1 MKTFSAFLALF
12 LMATASYAARDSVL
26 KVGIHTDPPF
36 IIESGAGAYE
46 GLCIDLWE
54 DIAQELGYQYEI
66 VPYHDLV
73 GMMRALD
80 YQEIDISINPLMVSS
95 LRLRMFE
102 ALQPFFISSLGVTTT
117 SVSRSQFQM
126 FLSNF
131 FSVDFLKIVLLLL
144 CIIFFFGTLLWLV
157 ERRHNRYQFRPGFVG
172 LLDGLWWSAVTMTT
186 VGYGDKAP
194 KSSVG
199 KGIAIV
205 WMFTAVIVI
214 SGFTAT
220 IASTLTVNSLA
231 VQINQLQDLE
241 AVERLGTVGATGS
254 EDFLLRHNILPT
266 VSYDTPLHA
275 LEALSRKEVDAIV
288 YDKTV
293 MRYLISQHDLGNKV
307 QLLPVTFNKQYRTFL
322 LPKGSALHE
331 AINPVLVSRIHQAD
345 WPEVLKRYELE
356 GEE

>member
-1 MKTFSAFLALF
+1 MRKPLLF
-12 LMATASYAARDSVL
+12 LLLLCPLAGVSQPDALLR
-26 KVGIHTDPPF
+26 VGIHPDPPF
-36 IIESGAGAYE
+36 IIETGPGEYE

-54 DIAQELGYQYEI
+54 DIAKELGYQYEV
-66 VPYHDLV
+66 VPYNDLI

-80 YQEIDISINPLMVSS
+80 YQEIDISINPLMVNS
-95 LRLRMFE
+95 LRLKMFD
-102 ALQPFFISSLGVTTT
+102 ALQPFFISSLGVATT

-126 FLSNF
+126 FISNF
-131 FSVDFLKIVLLLL
+131 FSADFLKIVLLLL

-157 ERRHNRYQFRPGFVG
+157 ERRHNHYQFRPGFIG
-172 LLDGLWWSAVTMTT
+172 LIDGLWWSAVTMTT

-194 KSSVG
+194 KTSVG
-199 KGIAIV
+199 KGIAII

-231 VQINQLQDLE
+231 VQINQLQDLK
-241 AVERLGTVGATGS
+241 AVERLGAVGATGS
-254 EDFLLRHNILPT
+254 EDFLVRHGILPT
-266 VSYDTPLHA
+266 ASYDSPRAA
-275 LEALSRKEVDAIV
+275 LRALSRKEVDAIV

-293 MRYLISQHDLGNKV
+293 MRYLISKQELSSKV

-322 LPKGSALHE
+322 LPKGSPLYD

>member
-1 MKTFSAFLALF
+1 MKKPLALLIF
-12 LMATASYAARDSVL
+12 ALIRVVSFAAQDSVL
-26 KVGIHTDPPF
+26 RVGIHTDPPF
-36 IIESGAGAYE
+36 IIERAPGEYE
-46 GLCIDLWE
+46 GLCIDLWK
-54 DIAQELGYQYEI
+54 DIADELGYQYEM

-80 YQEIDISINPLMVSS
+80 YQEIDISINPLMVNS
-95 LRLRMFE
+95 LRLKMFE
-102 ALQPFFISSLGVTTT
+102 ALQPFFISSLGVATT
-117 SVSRSQFQM
+117 SVSRSQFSM

-157 ERRHNRYQFRPGFVG
+157 ERRHNRYQFRPGFIG

-194 KSSVG
+194 KTSVG

-231 VQINQLQDLE
+231 VQINQLQDLK
-241 AVERLGTVGATGS
+241 AVERISTVGEAGS
-254 EDFLLRHNILPT
+254 EDFLVQHNILPA
-266 VSYDTPLHA
+266 VSYDTPLSA
-275 LEALSRKEVDAIV
+275 LKALARKEVDALV

-293 MRYLISQHDLGNKV
+293 MRYLISRYELSSKV

-322 LPKGSALHE
+322 LPKGSPLYE

-345 WPEVLKRYELE
+345 WPKVLKRYELE

>member
-1 MKTFSAFLALF
+1 MKKLVLLLLFSLF
-12 LMATASYAARDSVL
+12 AIACFAGQNKVL
-26 KVGIHTDPPF
+26 RVGIHPDPPF
-36 IIESGAGAYE
+36 IIERAPGDYE

-54 DIAQELGYQYEI
+54 DIAGELGYEYEI
-66 VPYHDLV
+66 IPYHDLV

-80 YQEIDISINPLMVSS
+80 YQEIDISINPWMVNS
-95 LRLRMFE
+95 LRLKMFE
-102 ALQPFFISSLGVTTT
+102 ALQPFFISSLGVATT

-131 FSVDFLKIVLLLL
+131 FSADFLKIVLLLM

-157 ERRHNRYQFRPGFVG
+157 ERRHNRYQFRPGFIG
-172 LLDGLWWSAVTMTT
+172 LVDGLWWSAVTMTT

-194 KSSVG
+194 KTSVG

-231 VQINQLQDLE
+231 VQINELQDLKS
-241 AVERLGTVGATGS
+241 VERLGTVGSTGS
-254 EDFLLRHNILPT
+254 EDFLVQHDLLPT
-266 VSYDTPLHA
+266 ASYDTPLRA
-275 LEALSRKEVDAIV
+275 IEALARKEVDALV

-293 MRYLISQHDLGNKV
+293 MRYLISKHDLNSKV

-322 LPKGSALHE
+322 LPKGSPLYE

>member
-1 MKTFSAFLALF
+1 MKKPVVFAFSFLSAIACF
-12 LMATASYAARDSVL
+12 AGRDTIL
-26 KVGIHTDPPF
+26 QVGIHPDPPF
-36 IIESGAGAYE
+36 IIERAPGEYE

-54 DIAQELGYQYEI
+54 DIAGELGYQYEI
-66 VPYHDLV
+66 VPYNDLV

-80 YQEIDISINPLMVSS
+80 YQEIDISINPLMVNS
-95 LRLRMFE
+95 LRLKMFE
-102 ALQPFFISSLGVTTT
+102 ALQPFFISSLGVATT

-157 ERRHNRYQFRPGFVG
+157 ERRYNRYQFRPGFIG

-194 KSSVG
+194 KTSVG

-231 VQINQLQDLE
+231 VQINKLQDLKS
-241 AVERLGTVGATGS
+241 VDRLGTVSSTGS
-254 EDFLLRHNILPT
+254 EDFLVQHELLPT
-266 VSYDTPLHA
+266 LSYDTPLHA
-275 LEALSRKEVDAIV
+275 LEALANKEADALV

-293 MRYLISQHDLGNKV
+293 MRYLISKHDLGSKV

-322 LPKGSALHE
+322 LPKGSPLYE